1 MENITIKEIKKQH
14 LNNYKNGL
22 FEIIENNTNALV
34 NEDIKSLIAKP
45 PLDSMDALKN
55 KLISLAKKNDIV
67 LDTSVLNK
75 ILENYRNDL
84 SNCIE
89 KIREYRIKSSN
100 KIIDNKKIKDEEIV
114 ILYKKDFVLINKD
127 LKLTFKNQLNESFE
141 KVIIKNI
148 NKLFDDIDIKEEL
161 IKFNNIYQ
169 KQLLDSFDNKIM
181 VKDNILINS
190 IRESGDRYLFTL
202 NNSRLLN
209 LD

>member
-14 LNNYKNGL
+14 LNNYKKGL

-89 KIREYRIKSSN
+89 KIREHRIKSSN

-148 NKLFDDIDIKEEL
+148 NKLFYDIDIKEEL

-190 IRESGDRYLFTL
+190 IRESGNRYLFTL